1 MKRLWAV
8 ALRRGPRH
16 TPILRVVGCLLA
28 LALPALGQI
37 RGIPSSVTSFGQN
50 RGNTPGI
57 SASVTSLGPHGYG
70 ATTNR
75 YSQSR
80 TFSGYNYGYN
90 NYNSMCSTPG
100 ALVPSAMGCIS
111 TSFTNQM
118 YGLPLNT
125 PPTNLRSRGGN
136 QRGSAGGYYPVYVPY
151 AMPVV
156 MEEEPAPQ
164 PDTRA
169 IAEDEANEPPALTVF
184 ERRSKS
190 SPALVSKLPIDESR
204 VYHPAPAAP
213 AEAREERQAPAIV
226 LIYKD
231 GRQREVQNYAIM
243 GNYLFDIGMFV
254 AQKIPLAELN
264 LKATLKANDERGVE
278 FALPA
283 SVAP

>member
-1 MKRLWAV
+1 
-8 ALRRGPRH
+8 
-16 TPILRVVGCLLA
+16 
-28 LALPALGQI
+28 
-37 RGIPSSVTSFGQN
+37 
-50 RGNTPGI
+50 
-57 SASVTSLGPHGYG
+57 VTSLGPHGYG

-90 NYNSMCSTPG
+90 NNSMCSTPG
-100 ALVPSAMGCIS
+100 MLIPSAMGCIS
-111 TSFTNQM
+111 TYFTNQN

-164 PDTRA
+164 PETRA
-169 IAEDEANEPPALTVF
+169 IAEDDADEPPALTVF

-190 SPALVSKLPIDESR
+190 SPALVSKFPIDESR

-278 FALPA
+278 FSLPA